1 VKNFLKWAG
10 VSIAT
15 VFLAFIA
22 INLFDEGLDP
32 QAAMF
37 GKPRP
42 PKVPDSENGYIA
54 LLAMDASDGAVGI
67 AYANT
72 WLDEA
77 RAAAR
82 DGRRPSRTVSEQAKR
97 PDLCDSREDSCLAVV
112 REKGGQIAQQLGLF
126 TEDLARYEALIAF
139 KRFEEV
145 LDYPFGLESDYPA
158 YASLTQAQRAYL
170 LRVALDFEAG
180 RVEDG
185 IAALERELA
194 WQRLFLTESRMLVSK
209 MVAIASYWR
218 ALMFV
223 RNLLETRSAEL
234 APFLPR
240 LKVMLGPLDSAVL
253 SLPRV
258 VEVEFGL
265 VVAAYSKISPDRSD
279 IGQLVNWHFGGGAL
293 LYQPNATVN
302 HAYRYYSTL
311 GNLVFG
317 APAHLVVSEWKAFS
331 GAWHDLPWWRCVYNP
346 IGKILLSVSMP
357 DWNDYAL
364 RMHDLD
370 ALNRLVALR
379 VELLASGVS
388 PEQMAEIIAASDRRF
403 HDPYTLR
410 PMRRDTAKKRLY
422 FEAGSKRIKE
432 LKNGVEDGRVFMGL

>member
-1 VKNFLKWAG
+1 MKAFLKWAQ
-10 VSIAT
+10 VSVAT
-15 VFLAFIA
+15 VFLTFIA
-22 INLFDEGLDP
+22 INLFDEDLDP
-32 QAAMF
+32 QAATY

-42 PKVPDSENGYIA
+42 PNVPDSENGYFA
-54 LLAMDASDGAVGI
+54 LLAMDASDGADGMG
-67 AYANT
+67 YAKA

-82 DGRRPSRTVSEQAKR
+82 DGRRSRLPAREQAKR
-97 PDLCDSREDSCLAVV
+97 PVLCDPRENSCLSVV
-112 REKGGQIAQQLGLF
+112 REKGGQIVQQLEMF
-126 TEDLARYEALIAF
+126 TEGLVRYETLIAF

-145 LDYPFGLESDYPA
+145 LDYTFGLESDFPA
-158 YASLTQAQRAYL
+158 YAPVEQAQRAYL

-185 IAALERELA
+185 IATLERELA

-209 MVAIASYWR
+209 IFAMASYWR
-218 ALMFV
+218 DLMFV
-223 RNLLETRSAEL
+223 RNLLETRAAEL

-240 LKVMLGPLDSAVL
+240 LQAMLRSLDAAVL
-253 SLPRV
+253 SLPQV

-265 VVAAYSKISPDRSD
+265 VVDGHSKISPDRSD
-279 IGQLVNWHFGGGAL
+279 IGRFVIWHLVSL
-293 LYQPNATVN
+293 LYQPNATLN

-311 GNLVFG
+311 GNSVFG
-317 APAHLVVSEWKAFS
+317 APAHRVASEWGVFS
-331 GAWHDLPWWRCVYNP
+331 AAWHDLPWWRCVYNP
-346 IGKILLSVSMP
+346 IGKILSSVSMP
-357 DWNDYAL
+357 DWYSYAL

-388 PEQMAEIIAASDRRF
+388 PEQMAESIAASDRRF
-403 HDPYTLR
+403 HDPYTLKS
-410 PMRRDTAKKRLY
+410 MRLDAAKKRLY

-432 LKNGVEDGRVFMGL
+432 LKYGVEDGRVFVSL